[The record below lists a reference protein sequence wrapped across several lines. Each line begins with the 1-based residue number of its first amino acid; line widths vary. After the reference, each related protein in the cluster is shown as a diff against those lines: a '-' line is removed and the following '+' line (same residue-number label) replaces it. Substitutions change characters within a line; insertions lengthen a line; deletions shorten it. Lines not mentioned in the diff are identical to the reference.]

1 MKNRKTGTKRAKKV
15 ERPLSKD
22 NRPPAC
28 SRRYMPEILGIG
40 ETAVGRIL
48 KNVGISAFRHV
59 RTTRGAE
66 AERAKRWR
74 PAGDILQL

>member
-1 MKNRKTGTKRAKKV
+1 MKNRKTGAKRAEKV
-15 ERPLSKD
+15 EKPLSTD
-22 NRPPAC
+22 SRPSVR

-48 KNVGISAFRHV
+48 KNVGISTFRHV
-59 RTTRGAE
+59 RTTRDTE

-74 PAGDILQL
+74 LAGEILQL